1 MSLSSKLIEQR
12 DALVAEVDATIAAED
27 VTAEALD
34 DASKKQEEIAALDER
49 IATAVA
55 NEKRTAE
62 LAEARK
68 EAGVKPFATATVTRE
83 AMTYDKN
90 GTNSYFRDMY
100 LAQRTNDPAAWDR
113 LRQHNKEVDTEI
125 RNGKFEYRDISRTD
139 GSGGDFVPPIYLI
152 NEYAEFARA
161 ARVSAD
167 LLTGMALP
175 TGTDSIN
182 VPAITTGTK
191 VAFQTAD
198 NAATTTRDLVTS
210 TVTAPVRTIS
220 GYQNAS
226 IQLVEQSPLAG
237 GLDRMIFADLMADY
251 ALQLNTAV
259 LGNGDGTSGTIQGLV
274 NKYNDSTN
282 SIPVTWTETTPTA
295 ANGLKAIAQAISKV
309 TTNRFRK
316 ADAIIMSPQM
326 WYWFVSSVDN
336 ANRPLVVPA
345 AAGPFNAGG
354 VLTAPGAPAGLVG
367 TIHGVPVYVDAT
379 MPNNL
384 GAGTNQTPILVGK
397 FDDSYLFESGVKT
410 RVLPDVLSANLTIRF
425 QVYGYTALA
434 HRFAKNVSVITGT
447 GTIVPSG
454 F

>member
-12 DALVAEVDATIAAED
+12 DALVAEVESTLAADE
-27 VTAEALD
+27 VSAEALD
-34 DASKKQEEIAALDER
+34 AASAKQDEISALDAR
-49 IATAVA
+49 IATAEA

-62 LAEARK
+62 LAESRK
-68 EAGVKPFATATVTRE
+68 ESKVATFGAAVVTRE
-83 AMTYDKN
+83 AMTYDK
-90 GTNSYFRDMY
+90 GGENSYFRD
-100 LAQRTNDPAAWDR
+100 LTNATLRGDRNAYDR
-113 LRQHNKEVDTEI
+113 LHRHMQEVAVET
-125 RNGKFEYRDISRTD
+125 RDISRTD
-139 GSGGDFVPPIYLI
+139 GAAGDFVPPIYLI

-167 LLTGMALP
+167 RLTTMALP
-175 TGTDSIN
+175 AGTDSIN
-182 VPAITTGTK
+182 IPAITLGSKT
-191 VAFQTAD
+191 AFQSAD
-198 NAATTTRDLVTS
+198 NAATTTRDLVTT
-210 TVTAPVRTIS
+210 TVSAPVRTIS
-220 GYQNAS
+220 GYENAP

-237 GLDRMIFADLMADY
+237 GLDRMIFGDLMDDY

-295 ANGLKAIAQAISKV
+295 SNGLKAIAQAISKV

-326 WYWFVSSVDN
+326 WYWFISSVDS
-336 ANRPLVVPA
+336 ANRPLVVPT

-354 VLTAPGAPAGLVG
+354 VVLEAGAAAGLVG
-367 TIHGVPVYVDAT
+367 TIHGVPVYIDAT

-384 GAGTNQTPILVGK
+384 GAGTNQSPILVGK

-410 RVLPDVLSANLTIRF
+410 RVLPDVLSANLTVRF
-425 QVYGYTALA
+425 QVYGYVGLA
-434 HRFAKNVSVITGT
+434 HRFSKNVSVITGT
-447 GTIVPSG
+447 GTIVPTG